1 MAGTGGIWHNS
12 TSKPAASFPKNICV
26 PYGRVGEN
34 VGEASTGDEM
44 QDVLMLQ
51 GAMMGEPHSRHICAS
66 TVNHACNILNV
77 AFRHVGIGLYNV
89 AGTTWLT
96 EDFTD

>member
-1 MAGTGGIWHNS
+1 MQYSH
-12 TSKPAASFPKNICV
+12 
-26 PYGRVGEN
+26 
-34 VGEASTGDEM
+34 VGEAATSDEM

-51 GAMMGEPHSRHICAS
+51 GAMMSEPQSRHICAS
-66 TVNHACNILNV
+66 SINHACNILNDT
-77 AFRHVGIGLYNV
+77 FRHVGVGLYNA